1 MLSLNR
7 RKRSF
12 AKGALRSATPP
23 HLRRRRGRLLASL
36 LAGGATLDRC
46 GHLSLYRSE
55 GDPLLQWLRQ
65 LPNWLGSGGLSRS
78 GPRRW
83 HYRLTH
89 PRGLGELLALAAPAA
104 TRPSARKLLEDL
116 ALRLGVPLPLPNLP
130 LIAAAPHSIRRRPP
144 PLTR

>member
-1 MLSLNR
+1 MNR

-23 HLRRRRGRLLASL
+23 HLRRRRGRLLAEL
-36 LAGGATLDRC
+36 LAGAATLDRRN
-46 GHLSLYRSE
+46 HLSLCRSK

-83 HYRLTH
+83 RYRLTH
-89 PRGLGELLALAAPAA
+89 RRGLGELLALAASAA
-104 TRPSARKLLEDL
+104 TQPSARKLLADL
-116 ALRLGVPLPLPNLP
+116 ALGLGVPLPPPNP
-130 LIAAAPHSIRRRPP
+130 SLIAAAPHSIRRRPP